1 LVRTARGGL
10 YNGHPLEYFTG
21 DKQPG
26 DVTGQDPNSFGAVW
40 YVLSPNGSKLGQA
53 RAPRPAGLPAPSATG
68 TICAG
73 YRVKALIAGAGIAG
87 LATGIALRQAGHEV
101 EIFERSSEL
110 SEIGAGLM
118 IWPNGTRS
126 LEAIAVE
133 IQGLTVHHMSIRSW
147 RGRRV
152 SELPID
158 AIAKRHRSEV
168 TFVHRADL
176 QTALARRFG
185 RDGLHLGAHI
195 SSFQDD
201 GAHVAVTMRDGIAAS
216 GDFLVGAD
224 GLRSVV
230 RRQLLGDGD
239 PVYLGSTVWRG
250 VVGSEGIPLQS
261 GGGVNWMGHGGEFL
275 AFHLGGERIYWAGVT
290 KEPRGEAPGPRGHKG
305 DLLQRFGGWA
315 EPVPALIAATE
326 DSAILRNDMYDRP
339 PARRWS
345 RGRVTLVGD
354 AAHPMAPNAGQ
365 GACQALEDAVA
376 VAESVGRAPDVA
388 AALEL
393 YERRRVRRANRVV
406 TMSRQGSRSVQIEN
420 PLLCALRDG
429 LGRLVPSAMLLRLM
443 DSTLAKDP

>member
-1 LVRTARGGL
+1 
-10 YNGHPLEYFTG
+10 
-21 DKQPG
+21 
-26 DVTGQDPNSFGAVW
+26 
-40 YVLSPNGSKLGQA
+40 
-53 RAPRPAGLPAPSATG
+53 
-68 TICAG
+68 
-73 YRVKALIAGAGIAG
+73 VKALIAGAGIAG
-87 LATGIALRQAGHEV
+87 LATGIALRQAGHDV
-101 EIFERSSEL
+101 EIYERSWEL

-133 IQGLTVHHMSIRSW
+133 IQGLTVHQMSIRSW

-158 AIAKRHRSEV
+158 AIAKRHSAEV

-176 QTALARRFG
+176 QTALANRFG
-185 RDGLHLGAHI
+185 RDGLHLGAQI
-195 SSFQDD
+195 GRFQDD
-201 GAHVAVTMRDGIAAS
+201 GVRVTVTIPDGTAS

-250 VVGSEGIPLQS
+250 VVGSEGIPLRS
-261 GGGVNWMGHGGEFL
+261 GEGVNWIGPGAEFL

-290 KEPRGEAPGPRGHKG
+290 KEPRGEAPGPGGHKE
-305 DLLQRFGGWA
+305 DLLRRFGGWA
-315 EPVPALIAATE
+315 EPVAALIAATE
-326 DSAILRNDMYDRP
+326 DGAILRNDMYDRP

-376 VAESVGRAPDVA
+376 LAESIGQAPDLA
-388 AALEL
+388 AAFDL
-393 YERRRVRRANRVV
+393 YERRRRRRANRVV
-406 TMSRQGSRSVQIEN
+406 MMSRQGSRSVQIEN

-429 LGRLVPSAMLLRLM
+429 LGRLVPSAMMLRLM
-443 DSTLAKDP
+443 DSTLARPR